1 MRLYQTKLFPCN
13 FFASRSNSSPYTDRP
28 GSRILPVRPA
38 RLALSHSDAST
49 IIISLSCRLPQPCIL
64 VTVTQY
70 TPRVPWTTNT
80 FRARRSAPPSSFCRA
95 MHCFPALE
103 CKRVSYSR
111 VSLAH
116 FPASHLPRTVRYEPR
131 AQPANLNL
139 SCQPGTAPLSPT
151 RDGLA
156 VRSAKVEWSGVGAC
170 KPFIITHRQTPILH
184 TGYVHHANSIRAAM
198 FSILPGNCTWRIA
211 HADIGP
217 CCA

>member
-1 MRLYQTKLFPCN
+1 MQFLRVEIEFFAVYRPTRKPHSTRATRSVSPFSLRRLDYHHLPFLPFTPTMHSGHCHTVHPSRAMDDQHVPRAPICAPVLVLSCDALFP
-13 FFASRSNSSPYTDRP
+13 SP
-28 GSRILPVRPA
+28 GVQA
-38 RLALSHSDAST
+38 RLILT
-49 IIISLSCRLPQPCIL
+49 RLACA
-64 VTVTQY
+64 
-70 TPRVPWTTNT
+70 
-80 FRARRSAPPSSFCRA
+80 FPS
-95 MHCFPALE
+95 
-103 CKRVSYSR
+103 
-111 VSLAH
+111 
-116 FPASHLPRTVRYEPR
+116 PASHLPRTVRYEPR

>member
-80 FRARRSAPPSSFCRA
+80 FRARRSAPRLTRLACAFPS
-95 MHCFPALE
+95 
-103 CKRVSYSR
+103 
-111 VSLAH
+111 
-116 FPASHLPRTVRYEPR
+116 PASHLPRTVRYEPR